1 MLAQRRHRRYPAR
14 APLRYRLQP
23 ALVAPGHCPAEPQPG
38 FFAPTVQHLLQ
49 TDGNKLSVGSA
60 ICARFQNP
68 LRGNLN
74 FAWETTKA
82 LRELSVKNQVR
93 TPH

>member
-1 MLAQRRHRRYPAR
+1 MNKQNL
-14 APLRYRLQP
+14 LRFIQKYSLGGVIES
-23 ALVAPGHCPAEPQPG
+23 VAWNAE
-38 FFAPTVQHLLQ
+38 
-49 TDGNKLSVGSA
+49 GNKLSVGSA

>member
-1 MLAQRRHRRYPAR
+1 
-14 APLRYRLQP
+14 
-23 ALVAPGHCPAEPQPG
+23 
-38 FFAPTVQHLLQ
+38 
-49 TDGNKLSVGSA
+49 
-60 ICARFQNP
+60 
-68 LRGNLN
+68 LN